1 MSLEEI
7 RKIRLDKLETVK
19 KAGFN
24 PYPAATSR
32 THSAAQAVAAF
43 SELSQANQK
52 IVLVGRVRSLR
63 EHGGSTFAHVE
74 DGTGLIQIYF
84 KKDELGEER
93 YKFFLENF
101 DVGDFIEAVGV
112 LFQTK
117 KGEITL
123 RVSDFKMLAK
133 SLLPLPE
140 KWHGLTDVEE
150 RLRKRYLDLIMAPE
164 IRELFV
170 KKNIFWQSFRNYL
183 LERGFMEV
191 DTPALETVPGGADA
205 EPFVT
210 RYNALDMDVY
220 LRISLE
226 LPLKKLIVGGFEKV
240 FEIGKIFRNEGISA
254 EHLQDYLQLEFYWAY
269 ADYETLMEF
278 VEAMYKKM
286 IQDVTGGLATA
297 FKGQTIDWSGKWPR
311 VDYFELA
318 NRELGID
325 LEKQSRDELFALAQ
339 KHNLNPEPHLGWGR
353 LVDLIFKKQI
363 RHKLVQPIF
372 LMNPPVEI
380 EPLAKR
386 LENNPR
392 KVQRVQVVACGTEL
406 GKGFS
411 ELNDPIDQRERFEEQ
426 MKLREQGDKEAQRL
440 DEDFL
445 VALEYGMPPTA
456 GFGVSERLFAV
467 LMDKP
472 VRETVFFPAMKPKT

>member
-1 MSLEEI
+1 MPLEEI
-7 RKIRLDKLETVK
+7 RKIRLDKLEAVK

-32 THSAAQAVAAF
+32 THSAAQAAADF
-43 SELSQANQK
+43 LNLSEKNQK
-52 IVLVGRVRSLR
+52 IVLAGRVRSLR
-63 EHGGSTFAHVE
+63 EHGGSTFAHIE

-101 DVGDFIEAVGV
+101 DVGDFIEAGGV

-123 RVSDFKMLAK
+123 RILDFKMLAK

-140 KWHGLTDVEE
+140 KWHGLTDIEE
-150 RLRKRYLDLIMAPE
+150 RLRKRYLDLIMTPE
-164 IRELFV
+164 TRELFV
-170 KKNIFWQSFRNYL
+170 KKNAFWQSLRNYL

-210 RYNALDMDVY
+210 HYNALDMDVY

-286 IQDVTGGLATA
+286 IQDVTGGLITT
-297 FKGQTIDWSGKWPR
+297 FKGQTIDWGGKWPKT
-311 VDYFELA
+311 DYFELA
-318 NRELGID
+318 NRELGIE

-339 KHNLNPEPHLGWGR
+339 KYNLNPEPHLGWGR
-353 LVDLIFKKQI
+353 LIDLIFKKQI

-372 LMNPPVEI
+372 LINPPVEI

-386 LENNPR
+386 LEDNPR
-392 KVQRVQVVACGTEL
+392 KVQRMQVVACGTEL

-426 MKLREQGDKEAQRL
+426 MKLRDQGDKEAQRL

-445 VALEYGMPPTA
+445 TALEYGMPPTA